1 MKGESIDMVTV
12 NSDYAVQMHGIT
24 KRFGAFYALK
34 DMSLDVKK
42 GSIHSLL
49 GENGA
54 GKSTLMNVLY
64 GLYQADEG
72 EIFIN
77 GKKVDIKNP
86 NVAIANGIGMV
97 HQHFMLVE
105 DFTVT
110 QNIILG
116 NETTSRAGI
125 VDMKKARNQILEIV
139 EKYGLE
145 VDPDARICDISV
157 GMQQRVE
164 ILKALYRGAELL
176 ILDEPTAVL
185 TPQEIEDLLSIM
197 HNLVDDGKAII
208 IITHKLKEIKAS
220 SDTCTIIRRGE
231 YIDTVPVEKVSGQ
244 ELAALM
250 VGHEVKLVV
259 DKTPAKPGETVLEIK
274 DLVVKNERKLEAVK
288 GLNLRVRKGEIVGI
302 AGIDGN
308 GQKELVEAISSL
320 VPAERGSITVCGKPI
335 INTNPRTVIDSGV
348 SIIPEDRQKRGL
360 VLDFTVNENAVL
372 ERCRKEPF
380 SRKGIL
386 NRKKMEEFT
395 KTLIEAYDVRPDDCG
410 SRRVGELS
418 GGNQQKV
425 IIGREV
431 AMNPDILIAV
441 QPTRGLDVGA
451 IETVHK
457 TLIRERDK
465 GKAVLL
471 ISFELDEVMNV
482 SDTIAVI
489 YDGKIQDTFQQ
500 GTVDENTIGLLMAG
514 GKNHG

>member
-1 MKGESIDMVTV
+1 MAGES
-12 NSDYAVQMHGIT
+12 SEYAVQMHGIT
-24 KRFGAFYALK
+24 KRFGPFCALQ
-34 DMSLDVKK
+34 DMNLNVKK

-54 GKSTLMNVLY
+54 GKSTLMNILY

-72 EIFIN
+72 EIFVN
-77 GKKVDIKNP
+77 GEKVDIKNP
-86 NVAIANGIGMV
+86 NVAIEHGIGMV
-97 HQHFMLVE
+97 HQHFMLVD

-110 QNIILG
+110 QNIVLG
-116 NETTSRAGI
+116 NEITSHMGI
-125 VDMKKARNQILEIV
+125 VDAKKARKKILDIV

-145 VDPDARICDISV
+145 VDPDAKVSDISV

-185 TPQEIEDLLSIM
+185 TPQEIDDLISIM
-197 HNLVDDGKAII
+197 NNLAKDGKAII

-220 SDTCTIIRRGE
+220 SDICTIIRRGR
-231 YIDTVPVEKVSGQ
+231 YIDTLLVKGVTEN
-244 ELAALM
+244 ELATLM

-259 DKTPAKPGETVLEIK
+259 DKTPANAGEVVFEIK
-274 DLVVKNERKLEAVK
+274 DLIVKNDRKLDAVK
-288 GLNLRVRKGEIVGI
+288 GLSLQVRKGEIVGI

-308 GQKELVEAISSL
+308 GQRELVEAINALTPVAS
-320 VPAERGSITVCGKPI
+320 GHITINGKPLE
-335 INTNPRTVIDSGV
+335 NTSPRQVIDSGV
-348 SIIPEDRQKRGL
+348 STIPEDRQKRGL
-360 VLDFTVNENAVL
+360 VLDFSVNENCVL
-372 ERCRKEPF
+372 EQYRRTPF
-380 SRKGIL
+380 SKKGIL
-386 NRKKMEEFT
+386 LKKEMEEFT
-395 KTLIEAYDVRPDDCG
+395 KELIQEYDVRPEDCG
-410 SRRVGELS
+410 PRRAGSLS

-425 IIGREV
+425 IIGREI
-431 AMNPDILIAV
+431 AMDPDILIAV

-451 IETVHK
+451 IETVHR

-489 YDGKIQDTFQQ
+489 YDGKIQDTFKQ

>member
-1 MKGESIDMVTV
+1 MAGA
-12 NSDYAVQMHGIT
+12 NSEYAVQMRGIT
-24 KRFGAFYALK
+24 KRFGSFYALQ
-34 DMSLDVKK
+34 DMELNVKK

-72 EIFIN
+72 EIFVN
-77 GKKVDIKNP
+77 GEKVDIKNP
-86 NVAIANGIGMV
+86 NVAIEHGIGMV
-97 HQHFMLVE
+97 HQHFMLVD

-116 NETTSRAGI
+116 KETTSHMGF
-125 VDMKKARNQILEIV
+125 VDMKKARKQILEIV
-139 EKYGLE
+139 DKYGLE
-145 VDPDARICDISV
+145 VNPDAKISDITV

-185 TPQEIEDLLSIM
+185 TPQEIDDLIGIM
-197 HNLVDDGKAII
+197 NNLIQDGKAII

-220 SDTCTIIRRGE
+220 SDTCTIIRRGK
-231 YIDTVPVEKVSGQ
+231 YIDTIAVKDVTEN
-244 ELAALM
+244 ELATLM

-259 DKTPAKPGETVLEIK
+259 DKTPAQPGEVVFDIK
-274 DLVVKNERKLEAVK
+274 DLVVKNERKLDAVK
-288 GLNLRVRKGEIVGI
+288 GLNLQVRKGEIVGI

-308 GQKELVEAISSL
+308 GQKELVEAINCL
-320 VPAERGSITVCGKPI
+320 TPAVSGSITINGKPI
-335 INTNPRTVIDSGV
+335 QNTTPRKVVDSGV

-372 ERCRKEPF
+372 EQYRQEPF
-380 SRKGIL
+380 SKKGIL
-386 NRKKMEEFT
+386 NKKNIEEFT
-395 KTLIEAYDVRPDDCG
+395 DKLIKEYDVRPEDCG
-410 SRRVGELS
+410 QKRAAGLS
-418 GGNQQKV
+418 GGNQQKI
-425 IIGREV
+425 IIGREI
-431 AMNPDILIAV
+431 AMNPDLLIAV

-489 YDGKIQDTFQQ
+489 YDGKIQDTFKQ

-514 GKNHG
+514 GKQKGGVNHG

>member
-1 MKGESIDMVTV
+1 MAGES
-12 NSDYAVQMHGIT
+12 SEYAVQMHGIT
-24 KRFGAFYALK
+24 KRFGPFCALQ
-34 DMSLDVKK
+34 DMNLNVKK

-54 GKSTLMNVLY
+54 GKSTLMNILY

-77 GKKVDIKNP
+77 GEKVDIKNP
-86 NVAIANGIGMV
+86 NVAIEHGIGMV
-97 HQHFMLVE
+97 HQHFMLVD

-110 QNIILG
+110 QNIVLG
-116 NETTSRAGI
+116 NEITSHMGI
-125 VDMKKARNQILEIV
+125 VDAKKARKKILDIV

-145 VDPDARICDISV
+145 VDPDAKVSDISV

-185 TPQEIEDLLSIM
+185 TPQEIDDLISIM
-197 HNLVDDGKAII
+197 NNLAKDGKAII

-220 SDTCTIIRRGE
+220 SDICTIIRRGR
-231 YIDTVPVEKVSGQ
+231 YIDTLLVKGVTEN
-244 ELAALM
+244 ELATLM

-259 DKTPAKPGETVLEIK
+259 DKTPANAGEVVFEIK
-274 DLVVKNERKLEAVK
+274 DLIVKNDRKLDAVK
-288 GLNLRVRKGEIVGI
+288 GLSLQVRKGEIVGI

-308 GQKELVEAISSL
+308 GQRELVEAINALTPVAS
-320 VPAERGSITVCGKPI
+320 GHITINGKPLE
-335 INTNPRTVIDSGV
+335 NTSPRQVIDSGV
-348 SIIPEDRQKRGL
+348 STIPEDRQKRGL
-360 VLDFTVNENAVL
+360 VLDFSVNENCVL
-372 ERCRKEPF
+372 EQYRRTPF
-380 SRKGIL
+380 SKKGIL
-386 NRKKMEEFT
+386 LKKEMEEFT
-395 KTLIEAYDVRPDDCG
+395 KELIQEYDVRPEDCG
-410 SRRVGELS
+410 PRRAGSLS

-425 IIGREV
+425 IIGREI
-431 AMNPDILIAV
+431 AMDPDILIAV

-451 IETVHK
+451 IETVHR

-489 YDGKIQDTFQQ
+489 YDGKIQDTFKQ

>member
-1 MKGESIDMVTV
+1 MAGES
-12 NSDYAVQMHGIT
+12 SEYAVQMHGIT
-24 KRFGAFYALK
+24 KRFGSFCALQ
-34 DMSLDVKK
+34 DMNLNVKK

-54 GKSTLMNVLY
+54 GKSTLMNILY

-72 EIFIN
+72 EIFVN
-77 GKKVDIKNP
+77 GEKVDIKNP
-86 NVAIANGIGMV
+86 NVAIEHGIGMV
-97 HQHFMLVE
+97 HQHFMLVD

-110 QNIILG
+110 QNIVLG
-116 NETTSRAGI
+116 NEITSHMGI
-125 VDMKKARNQILEIV
+125 VDAKKARKKILDIV

-145 VDPDARICDISV
+145 VDPDAKVSDISV

-185 TPQEIEDLLSIM
+185 TPQEIDDLISIM
-197 HNLVDDGKAII
+197 NNLAKDGKAII

-220 SDTCTIIRRGE
+220 SDICTIIRRGR
-231 YIDTVPVEKVSGQ
+231 YIDTLLVKGVTEN
-244 ELAALM
+244 ELATLM

-259 DKTPAKPGETVLEIK
+259 DKTPANAGEVVFEIK
-274 DLVVKNERKLEAVK
+274 DLIVKNDRKLDAVK
-288 GLNLRVRKGEIVGI
+288 GLSLQVRKGEIVGI

-308 GQKELVEAISSL
+308 GQRELVEAINALTPVAS
-320 VPAERGSITVCGKPI
+320 GHITINGKPLE
-335 INTNPRTVIDSGV
+335 NTSPRQVIDSGV
-348 SIIPEDRQKRGL
+348 STIPEDRQKRGL
-360 VLDFTVNENAVL
+360 VLDFSVNENCVL
-372 ERCRKEPF
+372 EQYRRTPF
-380 SRKGIL
+380 SKKGIL
-386 NRKKMEEFT
+386 LKKEMEEFT
-395 KTLIEAYDVRPDDCG
+395 KELIQEYDVRPEDCG
-410 SRRVGELS
+410 SRRAGSLS

-425 IIGREV
+425 IIGREI
-431 AMNPDILIAV
+431 AMDPDILIAV

-451 IETVHK
+451 IETVHR

-489 YDGKIQDTFQQ
+489 YDGKIQDTFKQ